1 MCPVF
6 VWLISGDLI
15 SVSMAVV
22 LLLLIHC
29 LLMLPLC
36 GGSMFGPCF
45 VMQFSMS
52 FLAMQLS

>member
-1 MCPVF
+1 MSPVF

-29 LLMLPLC
+29 VLMLPLC
-36 GGSMFGPCF
+36 GGSVFVPCF
-45 VMQFSMS
+45 VMQYLVS
-52 FLAMQLS
+52 FLAMQLC